1 MLLNFKIK
9 IKKLIL
15 AIYAKKYGIN
25 HEKTQKQSEKLDS
38 LINKYYES
46 IDK

>member
-1 MLLNFKIK
+1 MNIRIKCRKI
-9 IKKLIL
+9 IL

-25 HEKTQKQSEKLDS
+25 HEKTQKESQKLDI

-46 IDK
+46 IDN

>member
-1 MLLNFKIK
+1 MLLNIK
-9 IKKLIL
+9 IKYRKIIL

-25 HEKTQKQSEKLDS
+25 HKKTQKQSQKLDV
-38 LINKYYES
+38 LVNKYYES